1 MIVSKYAFTWS
12 VSEHLLK
19 YNGINELNCERMK
32 TSENPQLYHEYSLM
46 ILIMQIM
53 KHNFLQEKYC
63 GADVQPEGMRQVV
76 PVDKAQA

>member
-1 MIVSKYAFTWS
+1 
-12 VSEHLLK
+12 
-19 YNGINELNCERMK
+19 
-32 TSENPQLYHEYSLM
+32 M

-76 PVDKAQA
+76 PLTRHRRECPVKLHRRGSVNR